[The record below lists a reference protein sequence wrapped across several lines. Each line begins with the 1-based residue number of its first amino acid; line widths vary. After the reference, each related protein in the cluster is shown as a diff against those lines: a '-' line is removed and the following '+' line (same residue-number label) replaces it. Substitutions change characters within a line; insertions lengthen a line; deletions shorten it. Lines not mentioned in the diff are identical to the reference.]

1 MLRPIH
7 SPPLEKTGSKDAAT
21 ARTTVWTRF
30 SLWDLRV
37 DRRRLE
43 GFGKQ

>member
-1 MLRPIH
+1 MLPPTR

-21 ARTTVWTRF
+21 ARTTAWTRF

-43 GFGKQ
+43 GFGQQ

>member
-7 SPPLEKTGSKDAAT
+7 SPPLEETGSKDAVA
-21 ARTTVWTRF
+21 ARTTAWTRF

-37 DRRRLE
+37 DCRRLE
-43 GFGKQ
+43 GHEQQ